1 MSDVSLVDKRGVSG
15 FLLTVELKGR
25 RIRKYAC
32 EEMLVIK
39 HVKLRNRPALLATF
53 CFALAFAS
61 SARCQEI
68 ELRFALTPAYEELI
82 GSAKNAFED
91 LIKAG
96 GIFRIVDVEIGNEQA
111 LPLSLAQGSADV
123 SVIPVSSGALPVG
136 SYVAG
141 AGVPGSR
148 KRQESEVG
156 ALELASLERDGL
168 AGLAFWNAAPR
179 LISSNTKLDQIGD
192 LAGLRIQALD
202 PGQKAILEAYG
213 AVPQDLRL
221 GEVEA
226 ALKDGTIDAVAEQAD
241 SKSHTA
247 VVQTVIADAG
257 STVEFYF
264 VARKEFWAS
273 LPPRARSA
281 LAEAAKSAGFISDAH
296 AMARN
301 DESLHKFA
309 AQGANIISADSG
321 RQNEVFASALAAW
334 TNRADRPSAEIL
346 SLAYAKSF
354 ASPAVTQA
362 RTGAAAAAATRK
374 VFFATNRTEDP
385 TEDIEFRFG
394 TDIVTGGLILGTVEV
409 ELKGGRAL
417 DDDLE
422 DVATLQSLVLS
433 ASESDFGSALS
444 HEASAANDGVLVFVH
459 GYSNRFGDAVKRAAH
474 LAVATGFSGPIVIFS
489 WPSEGETLLYSHDED
504 RIQATQ
510 PDFRK
515 LVTLVEKS
523 VGRQRVNLLAHSM
536 GARVLLGYIDTLS
549 AIPQDDGAF
558 RSVTIAAGDTPNEV
572 LARQVGPLKRLS
584 PQVTVYFSQED
595 RALWVSRQLHN
606 KVRLGNNR
614 ADQLFKDIE
623 TTPLK
628 DSGFDFVDARFID
641 NDILTFSP
649 RHSYLFDKPAAIS
662 DYARLLLENMPASAR
677 QSGFPE
683 TLSSQREGAE
693 RYWQLSPD

>member
-1 MSDVSLVDKRGVSG
+1 M
-15 FLLTVELKGR
+15 
-25 RIRKYAC
+25 
-32 EEMLVIK
+32 IK
-39 HVKLRNRPALLATF
+39 HIKLGQLSALLATF
-53 CFALAFAS
+53 FFAAAFAF
-61 SARCQEI
+61 SARSQEI
-68 ELRFALTPAYEELI
+68 ELRFASTPAYEELI
-82 GSAKNAFED
+82 GSAQKAFED
-91 LIKAG
+91 IIKVG
-96 GIFRIVDVEIGNEQA
+96 GIFRIVDVELGDEQA
-111 LPLSLAQGSADV
+111 LRLSLAQGSADI
-123 SVIPVSSGALPVG
+123 SVIPASSGALPVG

-148 KRQESEVG
+148 KRQDSEVG
-156 ALELASLERDGL
+156 ALELASMERDGL
-168 AGLAFWNAAPR
+168 AGLAFWNAPPR
-179 LISSNTKLDQIGD
+179 LISSSTKLDQIDD
-192 LAGLRIQALD
+192 LAGLRIQAVD
-202 PGQKAILEAYG
+202 PGQRAILEAYD
-213 AVPQDLRL
+213 ALPQDLSL

-226 ALKDGTIDAVAEQAD
+226 ALKDGTIEAVAEQAD
-241 SKSHTA
+241 SKSHTS

-273 LPPRARSA
+273 LPPRARSG
-281 LAEAAKSAGFISDAH
+281 LAEAAKSAGIVSDAN
-296 AMARN
+296 ALARN
-301 DESLHKFA
+301 DESLQKLA
-309 AQGANIISADSG
+309 AQGAKIISADSG
-321 RQNEVFASALAAW
+321 RQHEVFASALAAW
-334 TNRADRPSAEIL
+334 TNREDRPSAEIL

-354 ASPAVTQA
+354 ASPAVAQA
-362 RTGAAAAAATRK
+362 RAGSAAATRK
-374 VFFATNRTEDP
+374 VFFATNRAENPD
-385 TEDIEFRFG
+385 EDIEFRFG
-394 TDIVTGGLILGTVEV
+394 TNIVTGGLILGTVEV

-422 DVATLQSLVLS
+422 DVATLKSLVLS
-433 ASESDFGSALS
+433 ASESDFANAVS
-444 HEASAANDGVLVFVH
+444 HDASATNDGVLVFVH
-459 GYSNRFGDAVKRAAH
+459 GYGNRFGDAVRRAAH

-515 LVTLVEKS
+515 LVSLVEKS

-536 GARVLLGYIDTLS
+536 GARVLLGLVDTLS

-572 LARQVGPLKRLS
+572 LAKQVGALKRLS

-623 TTPLK
+623 TAPLK
-628 DSGFDFVDARFID
+628 DSGFDFVDVRFID
-641 NDILTFSP
+641 DDILTFSP
-649 RHSYLFDKPAAIS
+649 RHSYLFDKPAAVS
-662 DYARLLLENMPASAR
+662 DYARLLVEDMPASAR

-683 TLSSQREGAE
+683 SLSPQREGAE
-693 RYWQLSPD
+693 RFWQLNPD